1 MCFALFC
8 CCIYTNAAVDDNDMI
23 VGTNDDN
30 DNNSGAPDVNA
41 PFVDDATVVCVIFL
55 IASGC
60 I

>member
-1 MCFALFC
+1 
-8 CCIYTNAAVDDNDMI
+8 MI
-23 VGTNDDN
+23 AGAIDDN
-30 DNNSGAPDVNA
+30 DNISGAPDVNA